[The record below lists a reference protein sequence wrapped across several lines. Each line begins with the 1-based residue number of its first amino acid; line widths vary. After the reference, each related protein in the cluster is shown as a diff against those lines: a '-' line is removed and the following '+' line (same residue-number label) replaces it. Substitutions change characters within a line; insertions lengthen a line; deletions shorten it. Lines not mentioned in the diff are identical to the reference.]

1 MASLKKYIFTPKTHL
16 RQCKQSN
23 QDSIYTSKIRER
35 YRGRGGR
42 IERIWPW
49 AVDIPWWTHAANY
62 SGHAPRM
69 ASVDDLELVVAE
81 IVKACT
87 DPKEEMPVGP
97 KAKA

>member
-1 MASLKKYIFTPKTHL
+1 
-16 RQCKQSN
+16 
-23 QDSIYTSKIRER
+23 
-35 YRGRGGR
+35 
-42 IERIWPW
+42 
-49 AVDIPWWTHAANY
+49 
-62 SGHAPRM
+62 M